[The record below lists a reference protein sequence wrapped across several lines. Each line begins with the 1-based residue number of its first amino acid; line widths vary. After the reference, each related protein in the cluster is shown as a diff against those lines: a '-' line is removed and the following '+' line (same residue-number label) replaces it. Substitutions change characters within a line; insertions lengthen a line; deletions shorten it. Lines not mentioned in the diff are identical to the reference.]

1 MTMRLP
7 RWLALAAVTFTAAY
21 ATQAQASCGASFCLV
36 NTDWGMQGAWQ
47 EKGWRADFRYEQLLQ
62 NRLRSG
68 TDAVLASALD
78 PSHRETE
85 SLTRRW
91 VSTLDYGWDEH
102 WSASVT
108 LPFIDREHRHI
119 EDSAPASWHYRQFG
133 DAKVSLR
140 YQTNLH
146 DSDET
151 LGVGGL
157 HAGLKLPSGRTG
169 VRNSTGTLA
178 ERALQPGSGGTGL
191 LLSAYYR
198 QFIAPLQLSWFVQLN
213 ADLPLNTVDGF
224 KAGRQTGLD
233 LGLSRPLTSRITGLL
248 QLNLQQR
255 GRDAGAQAEPE
266 ASGGRSAFLSP
277 GISVSVAPQTRVYG
291 FVQLPL
297 YQYVNGQQLTARYA
311 FALGAQTRF

>member
-68 TDAVLASALD
+68 TDAVPASALD

-119 EDSAPASWHYRQFG
+119 EDSAPASWHYCQFG

-224 KAGRQTGLD
+224 KAGHQTGLD

-255 GRDAGAQAEPE
+255 GRDAGVQAEPE

-277 GISVSVAPQTRVYG
+277 GVSVSVAPQTRVYG

>member
-7 RWLALAAVTFTAAY
+7 RWLTLAAVTFTAAY

-68 TDAVLASALD
+68 TDAVPASALD

>member
-1 MTMRLP
+1 MTMRLL

-68 TDAVLASALD
+68 TDAVPASALD

-157 HAGLKLPSGRTG
+157 HAGLKLPTGRTG

-224 KAGRQTGLD
+224 KAGHQTGLD

-255 GRDAGAQAEPE
+255 GRDAGVQAEPE

-297 YQYVNGQQLTARYA
+297 YQYVNGQQLTARNA

>member
-68 TDAVLASALD
+68 TDAVPASALD

-169 VRNSTGTLA
+169 IRNSTGTLA

-191 LLSAYYR
+191 LLFAYYR

-255 GRDAGAQAEPE
+255 GRDAGVQAEPE

>member
-1 MTMRLP
+1 MRLP